1 MIKIVYVLKLAFAQL
16 GIDPSLFPYVNLHHL
31 KLWSYQTQVFFYC
44 QCQNEPAQ
52 TKMTM
57 IIVII

>member
-31 KLWSYQTQVFFYC
+31 KLWFYQAQLFY
-44 QCQNEPAQ
+44 
-52 TKMTM
+52 
-57 IIVII
+57 IVNVRTNQLKLK